1 MDKETEKIRKRYN
14 RIAKF
19 FDVMGAL
26 MDKGNMGKWREAVW
40 NEAKGNVLEVG
51 VGTGKNMEYYT
62 DDIEVTAIDFSENM
76 LEKARIR
83 SKRLG
88 KKVNL
93 KLMDVQALEFPD
105 ETFDT
110 IITTC
115 VFCSVP
121 DPIKGLEEINRVC
134 KKNGNI
140 IMLEHVRSK
149 KPFIGRIMDILNPVV
164 VRIVGAN
171 INRNTVQ
178 NLKKAGLVVDKEKD
192 LMLDIVKNLVCTKR

>member
-14 RIAKF
+14 RTARF
-19 FDVMGAL
+19 FDVMGTL
-26 MDKGNMGKWREAVW
+26 MDKGSMGKWREAVW

-83 SKRLG
+83 SKSLG

-93 KLMDVQALEFPD
+93 RLMDVQALEFQD
-105 ETFDT
+105 EIFDT
-110 IITTC
+110 VIATC

-121 DPIKGLEEINRVC
+121 DPIKGLEEVVRVC
-134 KKNGNI
+134 KKNGKI
-140 IMLEHVRSK
+140 IMLEHVRSQ
-149 KPFIGRIMDILNPVV
+149 KPFIGNIMDILNLLV
-164 VRIVGAN
+164 VRLVGAN
-171 INRNTVQ
+171 INRNTVE
-178 NLKKAGLVVDKEKD
+178 NLKMAGLVVDKEKD
-192 LMLDIVKNLVCTKR
+192 LMMDIVKELVCTKG